1 MPRSARKYGIPHALW
16 REYTVDHLVP
26 IELGGE
32 PFATLDGDWNA
43 SAVTTWT
50 DRCPHVAEASRPPR
64 LGIKAPRRWGWLT
77 SPKRA
82 AYNASIIA
90 RRSIQLSRFCGFI
103 AV

>member
-32 PFATLDGDWNA
+32 PFATLVGHWNA

-64 LGIKAPRRWGWLT
+64 LRLGKSCRHDSQSHGA
-77 SPKRA
+77 RA
-82 AYNASIIA
+82 ATRIRAIYLCVGRVRYRADS
-90 RRSIQLSRFCGFI
+90 
-103 AV
+103 